1 MNQRFSS
8 DIIKK
13 AIIDIKLIILILCNP
28 FLHAANYAIQHAAN
42 KGSSKSGT
50 ASSIKNSSEPS
61 LPINFSK
68 LKSWMDVWE
77 FGLNLKESQSY

>member
-8 DIIKK
+8 DITKK
-13 AIIDIKLIILILCNP
+13 KKPTIIDIKLIILILCNP

-42 KGSSKSGT
+42 KVW
-50 ASSIKNSSEPS
+50 NSFLYQKQFQNWS

-68 LKSWMDVWE
+68 LKSWME
-77 FGLNLKESQSY
+77 SENLDST